1 MDNRTAQTIQEIKRI
16 RETEKPDNRTKEHE
30 QRKNNER
37 SLIKLFKRRNKIHKK
52 NTRHTTEE
60 ATKFLLKISLPV
72 KHLLFE
78 NLIGD
83 STP

>member
-52 NTRHTTEE
+52 STRHTTEE
-60 ATKFLLKISLPV
+60 ATKFLLKISLLSCQAPA
-72 KHLLFE
+72 F
-78 NLIGD
+78 
-83 STP
+83 